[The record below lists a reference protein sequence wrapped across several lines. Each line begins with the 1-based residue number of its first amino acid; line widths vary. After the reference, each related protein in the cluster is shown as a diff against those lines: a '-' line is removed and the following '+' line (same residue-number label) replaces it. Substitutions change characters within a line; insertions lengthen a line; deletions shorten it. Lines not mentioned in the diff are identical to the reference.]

1 MKEELKKR
9 ENSCMEKMLKVYA
22 SKEIHQIKPRLH
34 SETFARCLEM
44 DQPK

>member
-9 ENSCMEKMLKVYA
+9 ENLCMEKMLKVYA
-22 SKEIHQIKPRLH
+22 SKEIHQTKPRLH